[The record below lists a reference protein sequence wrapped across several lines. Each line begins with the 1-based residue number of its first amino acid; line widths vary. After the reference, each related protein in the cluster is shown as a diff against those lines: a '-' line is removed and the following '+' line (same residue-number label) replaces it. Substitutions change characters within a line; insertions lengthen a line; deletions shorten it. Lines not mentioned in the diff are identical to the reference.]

1 MCGAKRGVS
10 TPDFPYLNLKKRQ
23 IFFLNGR
30 ALQEEIEFSNDDQ
43 SKVISATE
51 NVVRIRVLH
60 EDFKPLMA
68 ASIRELRRA
77 GLKIDCFGLD
87 DNVQRTSSVT
97 LPNTLHKPLSCQV
110 TVLCN
115 DIQAAMK
122 KLQFTAYRGDVYKKV
137 AKSQFT
143 FKFLC
148 SMKTFLLNLMGNESF
163 KDRLVQH
170 FSRLL
175 PLLSE
180 PESVLISQLKI
191 DQDLVEVQDG
201 WFWSFSSG
209 SFVRGIIPEC
219 QVRRTY
225 N

>member
-10 TPDFPYLNLKKRQ
+10 ILDFPYLNLKKT

-51 NVVRIRVLH
+51 NVVRIRLLY

-77 GLKIDCFGLD
+77 DLKIDCFGLY
-87 DNVQRTSSVT
+87 DNMQRTSSMT
-97 LPNTLHKPLSCQV
+97 LPNTLHKPLGCQV

-122 KLQFTAYRGDVYKKV
+122 KLQLSAYRGDVYKKV

-163 KDRLVQH
+163 KDRLFQH
-170 FSRLL
+170 FSRL
-175 PLLSE
+175 
-180 PESVLISQLKI
+180 
-191 DQDLVEVQDG
+191 
-201 WFWSFSSG
+201 
-209 SFVRGIIPEC
+209 
-219 QVRRTY
+219 
-225 N
+225 